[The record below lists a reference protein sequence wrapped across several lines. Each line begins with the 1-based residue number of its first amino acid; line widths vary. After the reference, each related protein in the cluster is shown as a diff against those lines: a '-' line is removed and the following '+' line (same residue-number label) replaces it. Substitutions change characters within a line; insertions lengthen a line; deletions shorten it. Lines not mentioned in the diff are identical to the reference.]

1 MIGLST
7 YRSDEFGSLLLFTL
21 LGLWGLIEKRG
32 LTAGI
37 SFGLAAAIKGDLVK
51 GIGHSAEE
59 QLPGLEN
66 IPPVAA
72 TIPKFFVGAWTIMLA
87 PSGTPD
93 PIIRKVSKDMWTAL
107 NAPEVKDKYQAN
119 GAFIKFMSPED
130 TTKFVQDEQTTWRP
144 ILEQVA
150 RETPK

>member
-1 MIGLST
+1 MC
-7 YRSDEFGSLLLFTL
+7 
-21 LGLWGLIEKRG
+21 
-32 LTAGI
+32 A
-37 SFGLAAAIKGDLVK
+37 
-51 GIGHSAEE
+51 
-59 QLPGLEN
+59 
-66 IPPVAA
+66 
-72 TIPKFFVGAWTIMLA
+72 VGA

-150 RETPK
+150 KAGRPLLIIAEEVEGAAAVRRAVGVARDDRGDGLERRAELFGHDLRKCGFDASPKIHMTM